1 MIFLACPPV
10 YTLPGTWSDPEKIA
24 KCNDTLIPHFT
35 FNPDYTFG
43 ISIAVITVLLAAYG
57 IYKGFFANKNLT
69 DPWDDHDRGERVDLG
84 HHEPRLFQR
93 SYGLV
98 FGAFLR
104 GRSAGGGS

>member
-43 ISIAVITVLLAAYG
+43 ISIAVITVCWPHMAYT
-57 IYKGFFANKNLT
+57 KVSLQTK
-69 DPWDDHDRGERVDLG
+69 D
-84 HHEPRLFQR
+84 
-93 SYGLV
+93 
-98 FGAFLR
+98 
-104 GRSAGGGS
+104 

>member
-43 ISIAVITVLLAAYG
+43 ISIAVIYCFVWPHMVYTKVSLQ
-57 IYKGFFANKNLT
+57 IKT
-69 DPWDDHDRGERVDLG
+69 
-84 HHEPRLFQR
+84 
-93 SYGLV
+93 
-98 FGAFLR
+98 
-104 GRSAGGGS
+104 

>member
-10 YTLPGTWSDPEKIA
+10 YTLPGTWSNPDKIA

-57 IYKGFFANKNLT
+57 ISVSYTHLT
-69 DPWDDHDRGERVDLG
+69 LPTICSV
-84 HHEPRLFQR
+84 
-93 SYGLV
+93 
-98 FGAFLR
+98 
-104 GRSAGGGS
+104 